1 MQDGAVLNV
10 GACTDPNHLHIAA
23 HRRVGP
29 NANVITQR
37 DVTHDDSGGIDHHA
51 LAQRRRNTQP
61 FAYIDLAFKIDAVQ
75 SVSPADFRRQ
85 YAPFFGQFPSAC
97 ARVVKITPR

>member
-29 NANVITQR
+29 NANVIIQR
-37 DVTHDDSGGIDHHA
+37 DVTHDDSGGVDHHA
-51 LAQRRRNTQP
+51 LAQRRGNAQP
-61 FAYIDLAFKIDAVQ
+61 FAYIDLASKIDGVQ
-75 SVSPADFRRQ
+75 SVSPADFRR
-85 YAPFFGQFPSAC
+85 
-97 ARVVKITPR
+97 

>member
-1 MQDGAVLNV
+1 MQYGAVLNV

-37 DVTHDDSGGIDHHA
+37 DVTHDDSGGVDHHA
-51 LAQRRRNTQP
+51 VAQYRVNAQP
-61 FAYIDLAFKIDAVQ
+61 FAYIDLASKIDGVQ
-75 SVSPADFRRQ
+75 SVSPADFRRKC
-85 YAPFFGQFPSAC
+85 PRRLGQFPA
-97 ARVVKITPR
+97 ATVRVVTLTP

>member
-1 MQDGAVLNV
+1 
-10 GACTDPNHLHIAA
+10 
-23 HRRVGP
+23 
-29 NANVITQR
+29 NVITQR